1 MARREATAEQ
11 TTAEQLAQQQKRV
24 QRVQQ
29 KKAAIAAGEEWV
41 EEWEVAGYFSEG
53 YYSGSNSDCSS
64 GDREAEVAA
73 TAMREWDGQHGWLHS
88 PEERAADRSEA
99 EQELARVMAT
109 LRVWHAAAVI

>member
-29 KKAAIAAGEEWV
+29 KNAAITAGEEWV
-41 EEWEVAGYFSEG
+41 DEWEVAGYFSEEG

-73 TAMREWDGQHGWLHS
+73 TAMREWDRQHGWLHS
-88 PEERAADRSEA
+88 PAERAADRSEA
-99 EQELARVMAT
+99 EQELAKVVARWWQ
-109 LRVWHAAAVI
+109 R